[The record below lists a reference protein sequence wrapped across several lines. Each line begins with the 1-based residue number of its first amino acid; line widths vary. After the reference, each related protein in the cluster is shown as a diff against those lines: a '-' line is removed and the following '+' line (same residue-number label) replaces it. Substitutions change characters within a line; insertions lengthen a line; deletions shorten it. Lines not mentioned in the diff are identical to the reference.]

1 MVKEKDTPLKAEV
14 QLEEDQG
21 ESKVRYRVFTSG
33 MLAKYFYAI
42 TILMSL
48 FHLYYNTIGVIPDI
62 RRNALHMLFV
72 LGIGYLMYPFSSK
85 YPKKT
90 LKMDFFLSILGMA
103 VSLYLILFENAL
115 HARNEVPILPDL
127 IFAALAII
135 LVLEMTRRATG
146 WLIPVLSML
155 ALAYALFL
163 GRWIGGS
170 FYFRGVHLSRLLY
183 RMYFAPDGLFGSIT
197 TISSTFVFLFI
208 LFAAFLLNSG
218 AGEFLMQLSM
228 ALLGKSKGGPA
239 KISVFASGLMG
250 SISGSAVANTVGTG
264 SMTIPL
270 MKRIGLP
277 AHIAGG
283 VEAAASTGGQIMPPI
298 MGAGA
303 FIMAQWTQIPYT
315 TIVIVSF
322 VPAVMYFLSVAFFVH
337 IKAYEF
343 NLPVMESEDIPKLWD
358 VIKDGAHFIIPLIV
372 LITLLLYGYTPTYAA
387 SVGILSILLASYLR
401 KKNRMNLKNILDSLA
416 LGAKNS
422 ISTAIILI
430 CAGIVIGVVNLTGV
444 GVTFSMLIM
453 ELSHGYLILAIALVA
468 FASLI
473 LGMGLPVTASY
484 IMLAVLAAPALTY
497 LGVPLLAAHMI
508 IFWYS
513 QDANVT
519 PPVCLAAYA
528 ASGIAG
534 SSPMKTGFAAWSLA
548 KGLYIIPLL
557 FAYSKLLTGNWM
569 QVAYA
574 GLTGLLGLFAY
585 TIMFEGY
592 FYKKVTIPE
601 RLIWGLTTLV
611 LFYPN
616 PNWQHFGVIAAIV
629 LYLYHKIPYV
639 REQKLLKAEASVL
652 KRNEANE

>member
-1 MVKEKDTPLKAEV
+1 MKKPENENTEIVE
-14 QLEEDQG
+14 LEEDTG
-21 ESKVRYRVFTSG
+21 ESRVQYRVFHG
-33 MLAKYFYAI
+33 VMAKYFFI
-42 TILMSL
+42 ISVLMSL
-48 FHLYYNTIGVIPDI
+48 FHLYYNSIGVIPDI

-72 LGIGYLMYPFSSK
+72 LAIGYLMFPLTPK
-85 YPKKT
+85 NPKKT
-90 LKMDFFLSILGMA
+90 LKLDFVFSILGII
-103 VSLYLILFENAL
+103 VSLYLVFFENAL
-115 HARNEVPILPDL
+115 HARNEVPILTDL
-127 IFAALAII
+127 IFAALAIV
-135 LVLEMTRRATG
+135 LVIELTRRATG
-146 WLIPVLSML
+146 WLIPSLSL
-155 ALAYALFL
+155 LSLAYALFL
-163 GRWIGGS
+163 GRWIEGS

-228 ALLGKSKGGPA
+228 ALLGKRKGGPA
-239 KISVFASGLMG
+239 KIAIFSSGLMG

-303 FIMAQWTQIPYT
+303 FIMAQWTQIPYY
-315 TIVIVSF
+315 TIVMVSF
-322 VPAVMYFLSVAFFVH
+322 VPALMYFLSVSFFVH
-337 IKAYEF
+337 IKAYEYD
-343 NLPVMESEDIPKLWD
+343 LPVMEDKDIPRLRD
-358 VIKDGAHFIIPLIV
+358 VIKDGWHFTIPLFV
-372 LITLLLYGYTPTYAA
+372 LVGLLLKGFTPTYAA
-387 SVGILSILLASYLR
+387 SVGILAILLASYLN
-401 KKNRMNLKNILDSLA
+401 KKSWMTPSKILESLA

-453 ELSHGYLILAIALVA
+453 DLSHGYLILAILLVA

-484 IMLAVLAAPALTY
+484 IMLAVLAAPALQY
-497 LGVPLLAAHMI
+497 LGVSLLAAHMI

-557 FAYSKLLTGNWM
+557 FAYSKLLDGTWLEIIE
-569 QVAYA
+569 A
-574 GLTGLLGLFAY
+574 GLMGLMGLFAY
-585 TIMFEGY
+585 TVMFEGY
-592 FYKKVTIPE
+592 FYKKINILE
-601 RLIWGLTTLV
+601 RFVWLATTAL

-616 PNWQHFGVIAAIV
+616 IDTQYIGLALVVV
-629 LYLYHKIPYV
+629 LYLLNKISFLK
-639 REQKLLKAEASVL
+639 EQKLKQA
-652 KRNEANE
+652 

>member
-1 MVKEKDTPLKAEV
+1 M
-14 QLEEDQG
+14 G
-21 ESKVRYRVFTSG
+21 EAKVVHRVFSG
-33 MLAKYFYAI
+33 TLGKYFFVI

-48 FHLYYNTIGVIPDI
+48 FHLYYNTIGVMPDL
-62 RRNALHMLFV
+62 RRNAFHMLFV
-72 LGIGYLMYPFSSK
+72 LAIGYLMYPLS
-85 YPKKT
+85 PKKADKT
-90 LKMDFFLSILGMA
+90 LRLDFVLSVLGIVA
-103 VSLYLILFENAL
+103 SLYLVLFENAL
-115 HARNEVPILPDL
+115 HARNEVPILSDL
-127 IFAALAII
+127 IFAALAIV
-135 LVLEMTRRATG
+135 LVLELTRRAAG
-146 WLIPVLSML
+146 WLIPTLSIL
-155 ALAYALFL
+155 ALSYALFL
-163 GRWIGGS
+163 GKWIGGG
-170 FYFRGVHLSRLLY
+170 FHFRGVTISRILY

-218 AGEFLMQLSM
+218 AGEFLMDLST
-228 ALLGKSKGGPA
+228 ALLGKRKGGPA

-303 FIMAQWTQIPYT
+303 FIMAQWTQIPYY

-337 IKAYEF
+337 VKAYEYD
-343 NLPVMESEDIPKLWD
+343 LPIMEDKDIPKIWD
-358 VIKDGAHFIIPLIV
+358 VIKNGYHFTIPLFV
-372 LITLLLYGYTPTYAA
+372 LVGLLLSGYTPTFAA
-387 SVGILSILLASYLR
+387 SAGILSILLASYLNKR
-401 KKNRMNLKNILDSLA
+401 SRMGLKKILDSLS

-430 CAGIVIGVVNLTGV
+430 CAGIVVGVVNLTGV
-444 GVTFSMLIM
+444 GITFSMMIM
-453 ELSHGYLILAIALVA
+453 ELSHGYLLLAIALVA

-484 IMLAVLAAPALTY
+484 IMLAVLAAPALQY

-534 SSPMKTGFAAWSLA
+534 SKPMKTGFAAWSLA

-557 FAYSKLLTGNWM
+557 FAYSKLLTGTAWE
-569 QVAYA
+569 VLYA
-574 GLTGLLGLFAY
+574 GVVGLFGLFAY
-585 TIMFEGY
+585 TLAFEGY
-592 FYKKVTIPE
+592 FYTKLSILE
-601 RLIWGLTTLV
+601 RIVWGILTVAL
-611 LFYPN
+611 LYPN
-616 PNWQHFGVIAAIV
+616 HEYQDIAIGITIV
-629 LYLYHKIPYV
+629 LYLYNKIPQIK
-639 REQKLLKAEASVL
+639 RERA
-652 KRNEANE
+652 

>member
-1 MVKEKDTPLKAEV
+1 MTELKQQETDTIE
-14 QLEEDQG
+14 LEEDTG
-21 ESKVRYRVFTSG
+21 ESRVQYRVFHG
-33 MLAKYFYAI
+33 VMAKYFFVI
-42 TILMSL
+42 SVLMSL
-48 FHLYYNTIGVIPDI
+48 FHLYYNSIGVIPDI
-62 RRNALHMLFV
+62 RRNALHMMFV
-72 LGIGYLMYPFSSK
+72 LALGYLMFPLTPK
-85 YPKKT
+85 NPKKT
-90 LKMDFFLSILGMA
+90 LIIDFVLSLLGVL
-103 VSLYLILFENAL
+103 VSLYLVFFENAL
-115 HARNEVPILPDL
+115 HARNEVPILTDL
-127 IFAALAII
+127 IFAALAIV
-135 LVLEMTRRATG
+135 LVIELTRRATG
-146 WLIPVLSML
+146 WLIPTLSTL
-155 ALAYALFL
+155 SLAYALFL
-163 GRWIGGS
+163 GKIIGGS

-228 ALLGKSKGGPA
+228 ALLGKKKGGPA
-239 KISVFASGLMG
+239 KIAIFSSGLMG

-270 MKRIGLP
+270 MKHIGLP

-303 FIMAQWTQIPYT
+303 FIMAQWTQIPYY
-315 TIVIVSF
+315 TIVMVSF
-322 VPAVMYFLSVAFFVH
+322 VPALMYFLSVSFFVH
-337 IKAYEF
+337 IKAYEYD
-343 NLPVMESEDIPKLWD
+343 LPVMEAKDIPRLRD
-358 VIKDGAHFIIPLIV
+358 VIKEGWHFTIPLFI
-372 LITLLLYGYTPTYAA
+372 LIGLLLKGFTPTYAA
-387 SVGILSILLASYLR
+387 SVGILSILLASYLN
-401 KKNRMNLKNILDSLA
+401 KKSWMTPRRILESLA

-422 ISTAIILI
+422 ISTAVILI
-430 CAGIVIGVVNLTGV
+430 CSGIVIGVVNLTGV
-444 GVTFSMLIM
+444 GITFSMLIM
-453 ELSHGYLILAIALVA
+453 DLSQGYLILAIMLVA

-484 IMLAVLAAPALTY
+484 IMLAVLAAPALQY
-497 LGVPLLAAHMI
+497 LGVSLLAAHMI

-557 FAYSKLLTGNWM
+557 FAYSKLLDGTWLEIIE
-569 QVAYA
+569 A
-574 GLTGLLGLFAY
+574 GLMGLMGLFAY
-585 TIMFEGY
+585 TVMFEGH
-592 FYKKVTIPE
+592 FYKKIAIWE
-601 RLIWGLTTLV
+601 RLLWLATTAL

-616 PNWQHFGVIAAIV
+616 IDTQYVGLALIFV
-629 LYLYHKIPYV
+629 LYLFNKIAFLK
-639 REQKLLKAEASVL
+639 EQKLNAA
-652 KRNEANE
+652 

>member
-1 MVKEKDTPLKAEV
+1 MTEELKAQAEEV
-14 QLEEDQG
+14 ELEDDFG
-21 ESKVRYRVFTSG
+21 EAKVVHRVFKG
-33 MLAKYFYAI
+33 KMARYLYGL

-48 FHLYYNTIGVIPDI
+48 FHLYYNSIGVIPDL

-72 LGIGYLMYPFSSK
+72 LAIGFLMYPLTPK
-85 YPKKT
+85 NPKKT
-90 LKMDFFLSILGMA
+90 LKIDFALSVLGII
-103 VSLYLILFENAL
+103 VSLYLVFFENAL
-115 HARNEVPILPDL
+115 HARNEVPVLSDL
-127 IFAALAII
+127 IFAGMAIL
-135 LVLEMTRRATG
+135 LVVELTRRATG
-146 WLIPVLSML
+146 WLIPTLSL
-155 ALAYALFL
+155 LSLGYALFL
-163 GRWIGGS
+163 GKLIEGS

-228 ALLGKSKGGPA
+228 ALLGKRKGGPA
-239 KISVFASGLMG
+239 KISIFASGLMG

-303 FIMAQWTQIPYT
+303 FIMAQWTQIPYYS
-315 TIVIVSF
+315 IVLVSF
-322 VPAVMYFLSVAFFVH
+322 VPALMYFMSVAFFVH
-337 IKAYEF
+337 IKAYEYD
-343 NLPVMESEDIPKLWD
+343 LPVMEDAEIPKLWD
-358 VIKDGAHFIIPLIV
+358 VIKNGYHFTLPLIV
-372 LITLLLYGYTPTYAA
+372 LIGLLLAGYTPTYAA
-387 SVGILSILLASYLR
+387 SVGIVAILLASYL
-401 KKNRMNLKNILDSLA
+401 NRNSWMTPKRILDSLS

-453 ELSHGYLILAIALVA
+453 DLSHGYLILAIMLVA

-497 LGVPLLAAHMI
+497 LGVSLLAAHMI

-557 FAYSKLLTGNWM
+557 FAYSKLLDGTWLEIIE
-569 QVAYA
+569 A
-574 GLTGLLGLFAY
+574 GLMGLMGLFAY
-585 TIMFEGY
+585 TVMFEGH
-592 FYKKVTIPE
+592 FYKKINIFE
-601 RLIWGLTTLV
+601 RLLWLITTVL

-616 PNWQHFGVIAAIV
+616 IDTQYIGLALVIG
-629 LYLYHKIPYV
+629 LYLYNKITFI
-639 REQKLLKAEASVL
+639 RQNKLAV
-652 KRNEANE
+652 

>member
-1 MVKEKDTPLKAEV
+1 MSATAEEKRNEIE
-14 QLEEDQG
+14 LEEDTG
-21 ESKVRYRVFTSG
+21 ESRVSFRVFKGNLS
-33 MLAKYFYAI
+33 KYFFVL
-42 TILMSL
+42 TVLMSL
-48 FHLYYNTIGVIPDI
+48 FHLYYNSIGVIPDL

-72 LGIGYLMYPFSSK
+72 LGIGYLMYPLTPKS
-85 YPKKT
+85 PKKT
-90 LKMDFFLSILGMA
+90 LKLDFVLSILGIV
-103 VSLYLILFENAL
+103 VSLYLVFFENAL
-115 HARNEVPILPDL
+115 HARNEVPVLTDL
-127 IFAALAII
+127 IFAAMAII
-135 LVLEMTRRATG
+135 LVLELTRRATG
-146 WLIPVLSML
+146 WLIPGLSTL

-218 AGEFLMQLSM
+218 AGDFLMNLSM
-228 ALLGKSKGGPA
+228 ALLGKRKGGPA
-239 KISVFASGLMG
+239 KISIFASGLMG

-303 FIMAQWTQIPYT
+303 FIMAQWTQIPYYS
-315 TIVIVSF
+315 IVLVSF
-322 VPAVMYFLSVAFFVH
+322 VPALMYFLSVAFFVH

-343 NLPVMESEDIPKLWD
+343 DLPVMEDYEIPKLWQ
-358 VIKDGAHFIIPLIV
+358 VIKEGYHFTIPIIV
-372 LITLLLYGYTPTYAA
+372 LIGLLLSGYTPTYAA
-387 SVGILSILLASYLR
+387 SVGILSILLASYL
-401 KKNRMNLKNILDSLA
+401 NRNSWMNLKKILESLS

-444 GVTFSMLIM
+444 GITFSMLIM
-453 ELSHGYLILAIALVA
+453 DLSHGYLLLAILLVA
-468 FASLI
+468 SASLI

-484 IMLAVLAAPALTY
+484 IMLAVLAAPALQY
-497 LGVPLLAAHMI
+497 LGVSLLAAHMI

-557 FAYSKLLTGNWM
+557 FAYSKILDGTWLEIIE
-569 QVAYA
+569 A
-574 GLTGLLGLFAY
+574 GIIGLMGLFAY
-585 TIMFEGY
+585 TVMFEGH
-592 FYKKVTIPE
+592 FYKKITILE
-601 RLIWGLTTLV
+601 RMLWLITTVL
-611 LFYPN
+611 LFYPYIET
-616 PNWQHFGVIAAIV
+616 QYIGMAFVIS
-629 LYLYHKIPYV
+629 LYLFNKIKHSK
-639 REQKLLKAEASVL
+639 EQKALTAL
-652 KRNEANE
+652 

>member
-1 MVKEKDTPLKAEV
+1 MTEIKKPEPEIVE
-14 QLEEDQG
+14 LEEDTG
-21 ESKVRYRVFTSG
+21 ESKVQYRVFHGG
-33 MLAKYFYAI
+33 MAKYFFI
-42 TILMSL
+42 ISVLMSL
-48 FHLYYNTIGVIPDI
+48 FHLYYNSIGVIPDL

-72 LGIGYLMYPFSSK
+72 LAIGYLMFPLTPK
-85 YPKKT
+85 NPKKT
-90 LKMDFFLSILGMA
+90 LKLDFVFSIIGVI
-103 VSLYLILFENAL
+103 VSLYLVFFENAL
-115 HARNEVPILPDL
+115 HARNEVPILTDL
-127 IFAALAII
+127 IFAALAIL
-135 LVLEMTRRATG
+135 LVIELTRRATG
-146 WLIPVLSML
+146 WLIPSLSL
-155 ALAYALFL
+155 LSLAYALFL

-170 FYFRGVHLSRLLY
+170 FYFRGRHLSRLLY

-228 ALLGKSKGGPA
+228 ALLGKRKGGPA
-239 KISVFASGLMG
+239 KIAIFSSGLMG

-303 FIMAQWTQIPYT
+303 FIMAQWTQIPYY
-315 TIVIVSF
+315 TIVLVSF
-322 VPAVMYFLSVAFFVH
+322 VPALMYFLSVSFFVH
-337 IKAYEF
+337 IKAYEYD
-343 NLPVMESEDIPKLWD
+343 LPVMEDSEIPRLRD
-358 VIKDGAHFIIPLIV
+358 VIKNGWHYTIPLFV
-372 LITLLLYGYTPTYAA
+372 LVGLLLKGYTPTYAA
-387 SVGILSILLASYLR
+387 SVGILTILLSSYLN
-401 KKNRMNLKNILDSLA
+401 KKSWMTPMKILESLA

-453 ELSHGYLILAIALVA
+453 DLSHGYLILAIILVA

-484 IMLAVLAAPALTY
+484 IMLAVLAAPALQY
-497 LGVPLLAAHMI
+497 LGVSLLAAHMI

-557 FAYSKLLTGNWM
+557 FAYSKLLDGTWLEI
-569 QVAYA
+569 AEA
-574 GLTGLLGLFAY
+574 GLIGLMGLFAY
-585 TIMFEGY
+585 TVMFEGY
-592 FYKKVTIPE
+592 FYKKIKIPE
-601 RLIWGLTTLV
+601 RLLWLATTVL

-616 PNWQHFGVIAAIV
+616 IDTQYIGLALVVA
-629 LYLYHKIPYV
+629 LYLFNKIPFLK
-639 REQKLLKAEASVL
+639 EQKQEVA
-652 KRNEANE
+652 

>member
-1 MVKEKDTPLKAEV
+1 MADELEKTQVA
-14 QLEEDQG
+14 LEEDTG
-21 ESKVRYRVFTSG
+21 ESKAVFRVFSG
-33 MLAKYFYAI
+33 TLAKYLYGL

-48 FHLYYNTIGVIPDI
+48 FHLYYNTIGVIPDL
-62 RRNALHMLFV
+62 RRNAFHMLFV
-72 LGIGYLMYPFSSK
+72 LSIGYLMYPLSK
-85 YPKKT
+85 KRAKET
-90 LKMDFFLSILGMA
+90 LKFDIILSILGIIA
-103 VSLYLILFENAL
+103 SLYLVFFENAL
-115 HARNEVPILPDL
+115 HARNEVPILSDL
-127 IFAALAII
+127 IFAALAIV
-135 LVLEMTRRATG
+135 LVLELTRRAAG
-146 WLIPVLSML
+146 WLIPTLSIL
-155 ALAYALFL
+155 ALAYGLFL
-163 GRWIGGS
+163 GRIIGGN
-170 FYFRGVHLSRLLY
+170 FYFRGVTVSRMLY

-218 AGEFLMQLSM
+218 AGEFLMRLSM
-228 ALLGKSKGGPA
+228 ALLGRSKGGPA

-303 FIMAQWTQIPYT
+303 FIMAQWTQIPYY
-315 TIVIVSF
+315 TIVMVSF

-337 IKAYEF
+337 VKAYEF
-343 NLPVMESEDIPKLWD
+343 DLPIMESKDIPKLWD
-358 VIKDGAHFIIPLIV
+358 VIKEGFHFIIPLIV
-372 LITLLLYGYTPTYAA
+372 LMGLLLYGYTPTFAA
-387 SVGILSILLASYLR
+387 SVGILSILLASYLN
-401 KKNRMNLKNILDSLA
+401 KKNWMSLKDILDSLS

-430 CAGIVIGVVNLTGV
+430 CAGIVVGVVNLTGV
-444 GVTFSMLIM
+444 GVTFSMSIM
-453 ELSHGYLILAIALVA
+453 DLSHGYLLLAIALVA

-484 IMLAVLAAPALTY
+484 IMLAVLAAPALQY

-534 SSPMKTGFAAWSLA
+534 SPPMKTGFAAWSLA
-548 KGLYIIPLL
+548 KGLYIIPIL
-557 FAYSKLLTGNWM
+557 FAYSKLLTGTPLEI
-569 QVAYA
+569 AYA
-574 GLTGLLGLFAY
+574 GMAGLFGLFAY
-585 TIMFEGY
+585 TLAFEGY
-592 FYKKVTIPE
+592 FYKKLNVLE
-601 RLIWGLTTLV
+601 RLVWGVLTIAL
-611 LFYPN
+611 LWPN
-616 PNWQHFGVIAAIV
+616 HEYQEIAVGITVI
-629 LYLYHKIPYV
+629 LYLYHKISYI
-639 REQKLLKAEASVL
+639 REKKAAKGVQIDVHVDQ
-652 KRNEANE
+652 

>member
-1 MVKEKDTPLKAEV
+1 MSENVKKTQVA
-14 QLEEDQG
+14 LEEDTG
-21 ESKVRYRVFTSG
+21 ESKAVFRVFSG
-33 MLAKYFYAI
+33 RLAIYFYVV

-48 FHLYYNTIGVIPDI
+48 FHLYYNTIGVIPDL
-62 RRNALHMLFV
+62 RRNAFHMLFV
-72 LGIGYLMYPFSSK
+72 LGIGYLMYPMSK
-85 YPKKT
+85 KHAKQT
-90 LKMDFFLSILGMA
+90 LRADIILSIMGIIA
-103 VSLYLILFENAL
+103 SLYLVFFENAL
-115 HARNEVPILPDL
+115 HARNEVPILSDL
-127 IFAALAII
+127 IFAALAIV
-135 LVLEMTRRATG
+135 LVLELTRRAAG
-146 WLIPVLSML
+146 WLIPTLSIL
-155 ALAYALFL
+155 ALAYGLFL
-163 GRWIGGS
+163 GRMVSGS
-170 FYFRGVHLSRLLY
+170 FYFRGVTLSRMLY

-218 AGEFLMQLSM
+218 AGEFLMRLSM

-303 FIMAQWTQIPYT
+303 FIMAQWTQIPYY
-315 TIVIVSF
+315 TIVLVSF

-337 IKAYEF
+337 VKAYEF
-343 NLPVMESEDIPKLWD
+343 DLPIMESKDIPKLWD
-358 VIKDGAHFIIPLIV
+358 VLKEGFHFIIPLVV
-372 LITLLLYGYTPTYAA
+372 LIGLLLYGYTPTYAA
-387 SVGILSILLASYLR
+387 SVGILSILLASYLNR
-401 KKNRMNLKNILDSLA
+401 KNWMSLKDILDSLS

-430 CAGIVIGVVNLTGV
+430 CAGIVVGVVNLTGV
-444 GVTFSMLIM
+444 GVTFSMSIM
-453 ELSHGYLILAIALVA
+453 ELSHGYLLLAIALVA

-484 IMLAVLAAPALTY
+484 IMLAVLAAPALQY

-534 SSPMKTGFAAWSLA
+534 SPPMKTGFAAWSLA
-548 KGLYIIPLL
+548 KGLYIIPIL
-557 FAYSKLLTGNWM
+557 FAYSKLLTGTPFEI
-569 QVAYA
+569 AYA
-574 GLTGLLGLFAY
+574 GITGLFGLFAY
-585 TIMFEGY
+585 TLAFEGY
-592 FYKKVTIPE
+592 FYKKLNVLE
-601 RLIWGLTTLV
+601 RLAWGILTIAL
-611 LFYPN
+611 LWPN
-616 PNWQHFGVIAAIV
+616 HEYQEIAIGLAVIF
-629 LYLYHKIPYV
+629 YLYYKIPY
-639 REQKLLKAEASVL
+639 LKEKKAA
-652 KRNEANE
+652 KRMEIDVNV

>member
-1 MVKEKDTPLKAEV
+1 MNENPEKVRVA
-14 QLEEDQG
+14 LEEDTG
-21 ESKVRYRVFTSG
+21 ESKAVFRVFSG
-33 MLAKYFYAI
+33 TLAKYFYVI
-42 TILMSL
+42 TVLMSL
-48 FHLYYNTIGVIPDI
+48 FHLYYNTIGVIPDL
-62 RRNALHMLFV
+62 RRNAFHMLFV
-72 LGIGYLMYPFSSK
+72 LGIGYLMYPMSK
-85 YPKKT
+85 KRARQT
-90 LKMDFFLSILGMA
+90 LRIDIILSVLGIIA
-103 VSLYLILFENAL
+103 SLYLVFFENAL
-115 HARNEVPILPDL
+115 HARNEVPILSDL
-127 IFAALAII
+127 IFAALAIV
-135 LVLEMTRRATG
+135 LVLELTRRAAG
-146 WLIPVLSML
+146 WLIPTLSIL
-155 ALAYALFL
+155 ALAYGLFL
-163 GRWIGGS
+163 GRLIGGS
-170 FYFRGVHLSRLLY
+170 FYFRGVTLSRMLY

-218 AGEFLMQLSM
+218 AGEFLMRLSM

-303 FIMAQWTQIPYT
+303 FIMAQWTQIPYY
-315 TIVIVSF
+315 TIVMVSF

-337 IKAYEF
+337 VKAYEF
-343 NLPVMESEDIPKLWD
+343 DLPIMESKDIPKLWD
-358 VIKDGAHFIIPLIV
+358 VIKEGFHSIIPLIV
-372 LITLLLYGYTPTYAA
+372 LMGLLLYGYTPTFAA
-387 SVGILSILLASYLR
+387 SVGILSILLASYLN
-401 KKNRMNLKNILDSLA
+401 KKNRMSFKDILDSLS

-430 CAGIVIGVVNLTGV
+430 CAGIVVGVVNLTGV
-444 GVTFSMLIM
+444 GVTFSMSIM
-453 ELSHGYLILAIALVA
+453 DLSHGYLLLAIALVA

-484 IMLAVLAAPALTY
+484 IMLAVLAAPALQY

-534 SSPMKTGFAAWSLA
+534 SPPMKTGFAAWSLA
-548 KGLYIIPLL
+548 KGLYIIPIL
-557 FAYSKLLTGNWM
+557 FAYSKLLTGTPLEI
-569 QVAYA
+569 AYA
-574 GLTGLLGLFAY
+574 GLTGLFGLFAY
-585 TIMFEGY
+585 TLAFEGY
-592 FYKKVTIPE
+592 FYKKLNIAE
-601 RLIWGLTTLV
+601 RLIWGVLTIAL
-611 LFYPN
+611 LWPN
-616 PNWQHFGVIAAIV
+616 HEYHEIAVGLTVI
-629 LYLYHKIPYV
+629 LYLYHKIPYMK
-639 REQKLLKAEASVL
+639 EKKQA
-652 KRNEANE
+652 KRVEIDMDI